1 MTTNI
6 PPHHTAEYW
15 AAKPRRT
22 QAFVVR
28 DVADCGP
35 DHIRL
40 LSTDSWGFAR
50 KKADLGR
57 EIRVGEHLQLETIG
71 LSHITGLR
79 DVNGW
84 LFQLTNQQLADEAR
98 EYSEELHRKDVVR
111 LEQHRKKWA
120 EQEAALP
127 AWLQARIQ
135 RFRDAG
141 GEHFLLTG
149 WGYELCI
156 CRLADLMD
164 RGLDADAEQLAS
176 GEGVTGNQWDCAK
189 ALVAGRR
196 EHGNDFARQLPA
208 GIAPITGSA
217 DYS

>member
-1 MTTNI
+1 MTADI
-6 PPHHTAEYW
+6 PPRHTAEKW
-15 AAKPRRT
+15 ASLRRRISDFT
-22 QAFVVR
+22 VKTVQ
-28 DVADCGP
+28 DDG
-35 DHIRL
+35 DHLRL
-40 LSTDSWGFAR
+40 QNQGGWTFSR
-50 KKADLGR
+50 PKADLGR
-57 EIRVGEHLQLETIG
+57 TVQPGEHLQLETIG

-79 DVNGW
+79 GANGW
-84 LFQLTNQQLADEAR
+84 LFRLTNQDLADEAR
-98 EYSEELHRKDVVR
+98 KYSEELHRKDVAR
-111 LEQHRKKWA
+111 LEQNRKKWA

-164 RGLDADAEQLAS
+164 RGLDADADQLAAD
-176 GEGVTGNQWDCAK
+176 EGVSGNQWDCAK
-189 ALVAGRR
+189 VLAAGRR
-196 EHGNDFARQLPA
+196 EHGDDFARQLPA